1 PVVHWYGFDEIH
13 RPHCAQHQDEVLR
26 QQMCSACI
34 AEQRPVWTHAVL
46 PVDEDRARARATECL
61 DHLRCELQAV
71 GEEHDRGRVV
81 STPRGSLDAS
91 SDALAYLDGHWNRL
105 TSWSFGAWAELFS
118 RPGLDHVSTPWAQL
132 ERVAELASR
141 LCDPVPALEALRDS
155 NVDLRSA

>member
-1 PVVHWYGFDEIH
+1 AQREAAYATYDPNHRLKWRSHELLHRRVGFFWRPDLTRFEAYLGARLSELLPVVHWYGFDEIH

-71 GEEHDRGRVV
+71 VEEHD
-81 STPRGSLDAS
+81 
-91 SDALAYLDGHWNRL
+91 
-105 TSWSFGAWAELFS
+105 
-118 RPGLDHVSTPWAQL
+118 
-132 ERVAELASR
+132 
-141 LCDPVPALEALRDS
+141 
-155 NVDLRSA
+155 